1 MSKTHE
7 LRKKALEAV
16 RDRAW
21 DRAVQLYE
29 RICASDA
36 GNGSPR
42 NELGDIYLK
51 IGDVENAIA
60 QFQEAARLYQEYGL
74 TNNAVAVHKKI
85 LRHDPNHLHSLW
97 VLGEIRL
104 GQGLEAEA
112 STSFMDFLARADN
125 VPEQDRDA
133 FVSRGLQ
140 LIEKLGDDPE
150 ILSRLDAVFAGYNR
164 GQERAQV
171 LCAKARLA
179 HEADE
184 FEVRD
189 KYIEHAR
196 TAFAHL
202 DALPDFVKLRAVI
215 EGVVEDEGTDEVE
228 PGTTVLDESTD
239 FGFEDDDLA
248 LEAPSGATHSLD
260 PDTLDIDLGFDF
272 DETELSG
279 AVERASGPMS
289 FDDREPYVEPEPL
302 TQEISIVPPEIEAPR
317 RSQEPRAEA
326 ISTQFDPAESDLSE
340 DPAAPPISPQP
351 QFEPALATEA
361 SAAILAETTEARET
375 TETTETSGT
384 FADSSGPTVDLL
396 SEILADDRYDRRD
409 DDQQQLATIE
419 QEMRGQI
426 GSQIGDGD
434 HGGQYDLG
442 IVYMDMGLFEQAAD
456 AFARAAENEDD
467 RLRAVE
473 MQGTCLLRLERSV
486 DAMNVFQSGLAVP
499 GYPGRSY
506 LGLLYGVGVCHEVQG
521 SPGEAIDY
529 LERVAAVDDR
539 FLDVSERLQR
549 LRSDNRV

>member
-29 RICASDA
+29 RICTSDA

-196 TAFAHL
+196 TAFSHL
-202 DALPDFVKLRAVI
+202 DALPDYVQLRAI
-215 EGVVEDEGTDEVE
+215 IDGVVESDSEVEVE
-228 PGTTVLDESTD
+228 PGTTVLDEETSFKFD
-239 FGFEDDDLA
+239 DDDL
-248 LEAPSGATHSLD
+248 SLD
-260 PDTLDIDLGFDF
+260 ASSGGVFTVDPENLDIDLGFDF
-272 DETELSG
+272 DESELSG
-279 AVERASGPMS
+279 AVERVSGPSQMDS
-289 FDDREPYVEPEPL
+289 GAIYVEPEPQ
-302 TQEISIVPPEIEAPR
+302 TQEISILAAEDEDEHPPEEQLDVESFAIEAEA
-317 RSQEPRAEA
+317 EPELVSD
-326 ISTQFDPAESDLSE
+326 STPEPE
-340 DPAAPPISPQP
+340 PTPAAADFPSPPAPDLTA
-351 QFEPALATEA
+351 PAA
-361 SAAILAETTEARET
+361 SAPAVG
-375 TETTETSGT
+375 S
-384 FADSSGPTVDLL
+384 ADSTVDLL
-396 SEILADDRYDRRD
+396 SEILADDRFDTRD

-426 GSQIGDGD
+426 GAQFGDGD
-434 HGGQYDLG
+434 HSGQYDLG

-456 AFARAAENEDD
+456 AFARAAESEDD

-473 MQGTCLLRLERSV
+473 MQGTCLLRLDRNA
-486 DAMNVFQSGLAVP
+486 DAMHVFQSGLAVP

-521 SPGEAIDY
+521 STGEAIDY